1 MARPKSL
8 EMQSLAKRAE
18 EELKEIAN
26 HKICFRLQA
35 IISSARYSVTV
46 VAPVM
51 GVHRSTVFKW
61 IKEYSEQGTEG
72 LIDKPK
78 GHNPSK
84 LSAQQKEQI
93 IGWLDEGKN
102 ADGEAVHWTLAWL
115 IDEVERVFGI
125 RVGKTP
131 LWLFI
136 RKSGFRQKVPRPV
149 HAMSDP
155 LAQDAFK
162 KKR

>member
-1 MARPKSL
+1 
-8 EMQSLAKRAE
+8 MQALAKRAE
-18 EELKEIAN
+18 EELKGIAH

-35 IISSARYSVTV
+35 IISSARYPVDV
-46 VAPVM
+46 VAPVL
-51 GVHRSTVFKW
+51 GVHRSTIFKW
-61 IKEYSEQGTEG
+61 IKQYTEQGTVG

-84 LSAQQKEQI
+84 LNAHQKEEI
-93 IGWLDEGKN
+93 IRWLTEGKN
-102 ADGEAVHWTLAWL
+102 ADGEVVHWTVSWL

-149 HAMSDP
+149 HSKADSH
-155 LAQDAFK
+155 AQETFK
-162 KKR
+162 KNC

>member
-1 MARPKSL
+1 MARPKRSL
-8 EMQSLAKRAE
+8 MQAIAKRAE

-26 HKICFRLQA
+26 HKVCFCLQA
-35 IISSARYSVTV
+35 IISSAKYPVDV
-46 VAPVM
+46 VAPVF
-51 GVHRSTVFKW
+51 GIHRSTLFKW
-61 IKEYSEQGTEG
+61 IREYNDQCIEG
-72 LIDKPK
+72 LIAKPK

-84 LSAQQKEQI
+84 LSAQQKEKI
-93 IGWLDEGKN
+93 IGWLTEGKN